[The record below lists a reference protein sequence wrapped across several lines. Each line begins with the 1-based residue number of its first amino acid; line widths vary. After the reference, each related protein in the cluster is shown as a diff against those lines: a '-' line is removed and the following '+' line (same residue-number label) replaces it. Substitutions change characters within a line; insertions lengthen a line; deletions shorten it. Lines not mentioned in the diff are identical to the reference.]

1 MHVPVVG
8 PVTMYMT
15 GSESQNFIA
24 HSGYYHGF
32 VRNEAI
38 QNQPVMSITVQ
49 NVDQLD
55 HGLSLHVIAL
65 NCRPVPV
72 LPDFRYVNVRYFIRI
87 CLFYDLHVMLDQ
99 MINFTLDTSLHYFP
113 QFFPYLCAILSPQN
127 TLVHSLVTGFLTLWN
142 ENQREHLE
150 YYFATQSEI
159 GPISPTQWA
168 KILYDHFRILPG

>member
-1 MHVPVVG
+1 
-8 PVTMYMT
+8 
-15 GSESQNFIA
+15 
-24 HSGYYHGF
+24 
-32 VRNEAI
+32 
-38 QNQPVMSITVQ
+38 
-49 NVDQLD
+49 
-55 HGLSLHVIAL
+55 
-65 NCRPVPV
+65 
-72 LPDFRYVNVRYFIRI
+72 
-87 CLFYDLHVMLDQ
+87 MLDQ

-142 ENQREHLE
+142 ENQWEHLE